1 MSGDVAGSAK
11 GILALASRDA
21 EYITSFTR
29 VDVGQD
35 SDEDKGEEGKPIK
48 KKTKEDKRKKKDKKS
63 KNEEK
68 DSAEKDGQVKPPS
81 PRIPASKSTFAQISK
96 ELKARKVAQ
105 MQAALKARK
114 NKKNKVRRVEEIY
127 TDKDR
132 AAAVNLGTKDIK
144 QSLKMKKRQDRSH
157 ALQIPEEAEPSTLL
171 ALGNNELRSGDV
183 KIALNFVNKVLII
196 FFNAYNTIF
205 FQALELNPGDKN
217 GLVARSK
224 CYLLLGEPQL
234 ALQDAETALQSDKSF
249 IRGKTHKE
257 SKTKIIKKFKSAI
270 YQKAEAL
277 YHLGDFEHSLMYYHR
292 GHRLRP
298 ELEIFRLG
306 VQKAQEAIENTI
318 GSN

>member
-1 MSGDVAGSAK
+1 MSGDVASGAK
-11 GILALASRDA
+11 GGGILALASRDA

-63 KNEEK
+63 KGDGKEK
-68 DSAEKDGQVKPPS
+68 DEKEAGEVKPPS

-114 NKKNKVRRVEEIY
+114 NKKNKVRRDEEIY

-144 QSLKMKKRQDRSH
+144 QSLKLKKRQDRNH

-183 KIALNFVNKVLII
+183 KIALNFVNKV
-196 FFNAYNTIF
+196 
-205 FQALELNPGDKN
+205 
-217 GLVARSK
+217 
-224 CYLLLGEPQL
+224 
-234 ALQDAETALQSDKSF
+234 
-249 IRGKTHKE
+249 
-257 SKTKIIKKFKSAI
+257 
-270 YQKAEAL
+270 
-277 YHLGDFEHSLMYYHR
+277 
-292 GHRLRP
+292 
-298 ELEIFRLG
+298 
-306 VQKAQEAIENTI
+306 
-318 GSN
+318 